1 MKRPDREANP
11 KAAMNNHFM
20 AARGT
25 RYEDRVHAI
34 KVLKA
39 TVLDW
44 KRLQQS
50 ASFARFE
57 RKL

>member
-1 MKRPDREANP
+1 
-11 KAAMNNHFM
+11 MNNHFM